1 MNEYNDLF
9 FINEA
14 DDDEE
19 KKKNDDKEKDD
30 KKEEKEKKD
39 SKEKEDDD
47 DDYNDLDLMGD
58 DDSDTDIDDV
68 DDSEESDDDYNDL
81 MDDDDID
88 TSDNTDD
95 SDSSDYN
102 ALLVVS
108 DTDDKSSDNGDV
120 YEKAAKAAYA
130 YVVISNNMKHVH
142 LNVCGRKFNEIH
154 QMCDTYYNH
163 FSDMADYF
171 YELAAQS
178 TLVTLDN
185 PTRAKEHCEDIDV
198 ETEKEYDFKSALMCI
213 DSNIKLAIKYIS
225 ELRESSDMRTDVQ
238 SKVDDE
244 LGYLNKESRYFIRR
258 RLKEPMSSD
267 NDVEMEAYAYN
278 DLL

>member
-19 KKKNDDKEKDD
+19 KKKNEDKDD
-30 KKEEKEKKD
+30 KKEEKEKKE

-47 DDYNDLDLMGD
+47 DDYNDLDLMSD

-68 DDSEESDDDYNDL
+68 DDSEESDDDYNNL
-81 MDDDDID
+81 MGDDDMD
-88 TSDNTDD
+88 TDDTDD

-102 ALLVVS
+102 TLLVVS
-108 DTDDKSSDNGDV
+108 ADDDESSDSGNV

-178 TLVTLDN
+178 PLVTLDN

-267 NDVEMEAYAYN
+267 NVEMEAYEYN
-278 DLL
+278 DLF

>member
-19 KKKNDDKEKDD
+19 KKKNNDKEKDD

-58 DDSDTDIDDV
+58 DDSNTDIDDV
-68 DDSEESDDDYNDL
+68 DDSEEDYNDL

-102 ALLVVS
+102 TLLVVS

>member
-81 MDDDDID
+81 MDDDID

-108 DTDDKSSDNGDV
+108 DTDDKSSDSGSV

-178 TLVTLDN
+178 SLVTLDN

>member
-19 KKKNDDKEKDD
+19 KKKNEDKDD
-30 KKEEKEKKD
+30 KKEEKEKKE

-47 DDYNDLDLMGD
+47 DDYNDLDLMG

-81 MDDDDID
+81 MDDDMD
-88 TSDNTDD
+88 TSDDTDD

-102 ALLVVS
+102 TLLVVS
-108 DTDDKSSDNGDV
+108 ADDDESSDSGNV

-178 TLVTLDN
+178 PLVTLDN

-267 NDVEMEAYAYN
+267 NDIEMEAYVYN
-278 DLL
+278 DLF

>member
-81 MDDDDID
+81 MDDDMD
-88 TSDNTDD
+88 TSDDTDD

-102 ALLVVS
+102 TLLVVS
-108 DTDDKSSDNGDV
+108 ADDDESSDSGNV

-178 TLVTLDN
+178 PLVTLDN

-267 NDVEMEAYAYN
+267 NDVEMEAYVYN

>member
-47 DDYNDLDLMGD
+47 DDYNDLDLMSD

-81 MDDDDID
+81 IDDDDID
-88 TSDNTDD
+88 MSDD

-108 DTDDKSSDNGDV
+108 DTDDKSSDSGSV

-130 YVVISNNMKHVH
+130 YVVISNNMKHIH

-154 QMCDTYYNH
+154 QMCETYYNH
-163 FSDMADYF
+163 FSYTADYF

-178 TLVTLDN
+178 PLVTLDN

-225 ELRESSDMRTDVQ
+225 ELRESSDMRTDIQ

>member
-19 KKKNDDKEKDD
+19 KKKNEDKDD
-30 KKEEKEKKD
+30 KKEEKEKKE

-47 DDYNDLDLMGD
+47 DDYNDLDLMSD

-81 MDDDDID
+81 MDDDMD
-88 TSDNTDD
+88 TSDNTDG

-108 DTDDKSSDNGDV
+108 DTDDKSSDSGSV

-178 TLVTLDN
+178 PLVTLDN

-267 NDVEMEAYAYN
+267 NDVEMEAYVYN
-278 DLL
+278 DLF

>member
-81 MDDDDID
+81 MDDDMD
-88 TSDNTDD
+88 TSDDTDD

-102 ALLVVS
+102 TLLVVS
-108 DTDDKSSDNGDV
+108 DTDDKSSDSGSV

-178 TLVTLDN
+178 PLVTLDN

-225 ELRESSDMRTDVQ
+225 ELRESSDMRTDIQ

-267 NDVEMEAYAYN
+267 NDVEMEAYVYN
-278 DLL
+278 DLF

>member
-19 KKKNDDKEKDD
+19 KKKNDDKDKDD
-30 KKEEKEKKD
+30 KKEEKEKKE

-47 DDYNDLDLMGD
+47 DDYNDLDLMGV

-108 DTDDKSSDNGDV
+108 DTDDKSSDSGSV

-130 YVVISNNMKHVH
+130 YVVISNNMKHIH

-225 ELRESSDMRTDVQ
+225 ELRESSDMRTDIQ

-244 LGYLNKESRYFIRR
+244 LGYLNKESR
-258 RLKEPMSSD
+258 
-267 NDVEMEAYAYN
+267 
-278 DLL
+278 

>member
-81 MDDDDID
+81 MDDDMD
-88 TSDNTDD
+88 TSDDTDD

-108 DTDDKSSDNGDV
+108 DTDDKSSDSGSV

-267 NDVEMEAYAYN
+267 NDVEMEAYVYN

>member
-14 DDDEE
+14 DEDEE

-30 KKEEKEKKD
+30 KKEEKEK
-39 SKEKEDDD
+39 ED

-81 MDDDDID
+81 MDDNDID
-88 TSDNTDD
+88 MSDDTDD

-102 ALLVVS
+102 TLLVVS
-108 DTDDKSSDNGDV
+108 DTDDKSSDSGSV

-154 QMCDTYYNH
+154 QMCETYYNH
-163 FSDMADYF
+163 FSYTADYF

-178 TLVTLDN
+178 PLVTLDN

-267 NDVEMEAYAYN
+267 NDVEMEAYVYN

>member
-19 KKKNDDKEKDD
+19 KKKNEDKDD
-30 KKEEKEKKD
+30 KKEEKEKKE

-47 DDYNDLDLMGD
+47 DDYNDLDLMSD

-81 MDDDDID
+81 MDDDMD
-88 TSDNTDD
+88 TSDDTDD

-108 DTDDKSSDNGDV
+108 DTDDKSSDSGSV

-178 TLVTLDN
+178 PLVTLDN

-267 NDVEMEAYAYN
+267 NVEMEAYEYN
-278 DLL
+278 DLF

>member
-19 KKKNDDKEKDD
+19 KKKKDDKEKDD

-58 DDSDTDIDDV
+58 DSDTDIDDV

-81 MDDDDID
+81 MDDDMD
-88 TSDNTDD
+88 TSDDTDD

-102 ALLVVS
+102 TLLVVS

-178 TLVTLDN
+178 SLVTLDN

-267 NDVEMEAYAYN
+267 NDVEMEAYVYN

>member
-47 DDYNDLDLMGD
+47 DYNDLDLMGD

-81 MDDDDID
+81 MDDDMNM
-88 TSDNTDD
+88 SDNTDD

-102 ALLVVS
+102 TLLVVS

-178 TLVTLDN
+178 PLVTLDN

-267 NDVEMEAYAYN
+267 NVEMEAYEYN
-278 DLL
+278 DLF

>member
-19 KKKNDDKEKDD
+19 KKKNDNKEKDD
-30 KKEEKEKKD
+30 KKEEKEKKE
-39 SKEKEDDD
+39 SKEKE

-81 MDDDDID
+81 MDDDMD
-88 TSDNTDD
+88 TSDDTDD

-102 ALLVVS
+102 TLLVVS
-108 DTDDKSSDNGDV
+108 ADDDESSDSGNV

-178 TLVTLDN
+178 PLVTLDN

-267 NDVEMEAYAYN
+267 NVEMEAYEYN
-278 DLL
+278 DLF

>member
-19 KKKNDDKEKDD
+19 KKKNEDKDD
-30 KKEEKEKKD
+30 KKEEKEKKE

-81 MDDDDID
+81 MDDDMD
-88 TSDNTDD
+88 TSDDTDD

-102 ALLVVS
+102 TLLVVS
-108 DTDDKSSDNGDV
+108 DTDDKSSDSGSV

-178 TLVTLDN
+178 TLVTIDN

-267 NDVEMEAYAYN
+267 NDVEMEAYVYN
-278 DLL
+278 DLF

>member
-30 KKEEKEKKD
+30 KKEEKEKKE

-47 DDYNDLDLMGD
+47 DDYNDLDLMG

-81 MDDDDID
+81 MDDDMD
-88 TSDNTDD
+88 TSDDTDD

-102 ALLVVS
+102 TLLVVS

-178 TLVTLDN
+178 PFVTLDN

>member
-81 MDDDDID
+81 MDDDID

-108 DTDDKSSDNGDV
+108 DTDDKSSDSGSV

-178 TLVTLDN
+178 SLVTLDN

-267 NDVEMEAYAYN
+267 NDVEMEAYVYN

>member
-47 DDYNDLDLMGD
+47 DDYNDLDLMSD

-81 MDDDDID
+81 IDDDDID
-88 TSDNTDD
+88 MSDD

-108 DTDDKSSDNGDV
+108 DTDDKSSDSGSV

-130 YVVISNNMKHVH
+130 YVVISNNMKHIH

-154 QMCDTYYNH
+154 QMCETYYNH
-163 FSDMADYF
+163 FSYTADYF

-178 TLVTLDN
+178 PLVTLDN

>member
-19 KKKNDDKEKDD
+19 KKKKDDKEKDD

-58 DDSDTDIDDV
+58 DSDTDIDDV

-81 MDDDDID
+81 MDDDMD
-88 TSDNTDD
+88 TSDDTDD

-102 ALLVVS
+102 TLLVVS

-178 TLVTLDN
+178 SLVTLDN

>member
-81 MDDDDID
+81 MNDDDID
-88 TSDNTDD
+88 TSDD

-108 DTDDKSSDNGDV
+108 DTDDKSSDSGSV

-178 TLVTLDN
+178 PLVTLDN

-267 NDVEMEAYAYN
+267 NDVEMEAYVYN

>member
-88 TSDNTDD
+88 MSDD

-102 ALLVVS
+102 TLLVVS
-108 DTDDKSSDNGDV
+108 DTDDKSSDSGSV

-178 TLVTLDN
+178 PLVTLDN

>member
-19 KKKNDDKEKDD
+19 KKKNEDKDD
-30 KKEEKEKKD
+30 KKEEKEKKET
-39 SKEKEDDD
+39 KEKEDDD
-47 DDYNDLDLMGD
+47 DDYNDLNLMGD

-81 MDDDDID
+81 MDDDMD
-88 TSDNTDD
+88 TSDDTDD

-108 DTDDKSSDNGDV
+108 DTDDKSSDNGNV

-130 YVVISNNMKHVH
+130 YVVISNNMKHIH

-154 QMCDTYYNH
+154 QMCETYYNH
-163 FSDMADYF
+163 FSYTADYF

-178 TLVTLDN
+178 PLVTLDN

-213 DSNIKLAIKYIS
+213 DSNMKLAIKYIS